1 MISICGQ
8 TDSLQ
13 RRRDLRARI
22 GRVRR
27 RIDHRLGLVRSRGAE
42 LRVWRDYVVRSPLV
56 ALLAALM
63 VGLSLAAGLRGRKA
77 GEKDGLSF
85 PAEEA
90 YRFARW
96 VFGKLWSRFHSTAAA
111 TGRDP
116 RPAEAEGGE
125 HGGT

>member
-1 MISICGQ
+1 MIFPGGQ

-13 RRRDLRARI
+13 LRRDLRVRI

-27 RIDHRLGLVRSRGAE
+27 RIDQRLGRVRSSGAG
-42 LRVWRDYVVRSPLV
+42 LNAWRDYVVRSPLLG
-56 ALLAALM
+56 LLAALM
-63 VGLSLAAGLRGRKA
+63 VGLSLASDLRGRKP
-77 GEKDGLSF
+77 GERDEAFF

-96 VFGKLWSRFHSTAAA
+96 VFGKIWSRFHSAAA
-111 TGRDP
+111 SGPNP

-125 HGGT
+125 HGRT

>member
-1 MISICGQ
+1 MISMGGQ

-13 RRRDLRARI
+13 LRRDLRVRI

-27 RIDHRLGLVRSRGAE
+27 RIDQRLGLVRSSGAGWSA
-42 LRVWRDYVVRSPLV
+42 WRDRVVRSPLL

-63 VGLSLAAGLRGRKA
+63 FGLSLASGLRGRKA
-77 GEKDGLSF
+77 DAKGGPSF
-85 PAEEA
+85 PVEEA
-90 YRFARW
+90 YRLARW
-96 VFGKLWSRFHSTAAA
+96 AWGRLRSHFHSTAAA
-111 TGRDP
+111 KPDP